1 VFARCP
7 DPLFA
12 CGKEMISVLQ
22 QFGARRL
29 FGSWDSLPE
38 YDCYIPMSGLPRL
51 AGMTLATIPAPVPYL
66 RADPARVAHWSAVV
80 DQLAPTAGRRV
91 GLVWAGRPTHA
102 NDHRRS
108 TSLASL
114 SPLFSAQGI
123 AYVSLQKGDRQ
134 ADIGRYYGAA
144 PLINLG
150 AQITDWEDSM
160 AVIAALDAVVTV
172 DTAVAHFAG
181 AMGRPVHLML
191 PHAGEWRWLLQRE
204 DSPWYPTMRLHRQP
218 SPGRWDAVA
227 HSVAARLQEAFS
239 TVAKF
244 ACVAA

>member
-1 VFARCP
+1 
-7 DPLFA
+7 
-12 CGKEMISVLQ
+12 
-22 QFGARRL
+22 
-29 FGSWDSLPE
+29 
-38 YDCYIPMSGLPRL
+38 
-51 AGMTLATIPAPVPYL
+51 
-66 RADPARVAHWSAVV
+66 
-80 DQLAPTAGRRV
+80 
-91 GLVWAGRPTHA
+91 
-102 NDHRRS
+102 
-108 TSLASL
+108 
-114 SPLFSAQGI
+114 
-123 AYVSLQKGDRQ
+123 
-134 ADIGRYYGAA
+134 
-144 PLINLG
+144 
-150 AQITDWEDSM
+150 
-160 AVIAALDAVVTV
+160 V